1 MESVMVGEPEP
12 SSDYL
17 SGGDELRSL
26 LGVLRGLRVL
36 AEGRLSGLAI
46 APGEYLADIYCIQRV
61 ASLLA
66 MELSAAGRTLRR
78 PEVAAAGE
86 EVHAVEHLLAMAL
99 DRRGVRLE
107 ECVLDLAE
115 ARVEHRNGGSV

>member
-1 MESVMVGEPEP
+1 M
-12 SSDYL
+12 
-17 SGGDELRSL
+17 RSL
-26 LGVLRGLRVL
+26 LAVLHGLRAL

-46 APGEYLADIYCIQRV
+46 ASGEYLADIYCIQRV

-66 MELSAAGRTLRR
+66 MELSAAGRSLRR

-86 EVHAVEHLLAMAL
+86 EVYAIERLLALAL
-99 DRRGVRLE
+99 DRRGVRLD

-115 ARVEHRNGGSV
+115 VRVEHRSGDSV